1 MIFQL
6 LNNRTHSKEIIM
18 KSFQSI
24 FKKIPLALG
33 AAALLASCAAWADI
47 HVGVILS
54 LTGPGA
60 SLGIPEEK
68 IMRLW
73 PAELGGQK
81 AKFTILNDNSDT
93 STAAQNTMRLI
104 KEEKVDMIIGSSLT
118 PTTLAVLELAGAEKV
133 PVLSLAGGGAIVLP
147 QEGARRWAF
156 KLSPTEVISVG
167 RVLDH
172 MNKYNLKTIATI
184 GIANSYGDG
193 FLKTVES
200 LAPNKGIKLLGSE
213 KYNAADQSVT
223 AQVLKV
229 MAANPDAVYILSSG
243 TPGALPHIELIQRG
257 YKGHIYQTQGVANA
271 DFLRVG
277 GKALDGSYI
286 TAAPVLVG
294 DQLPDSSPI
303 KKPAVE
309 FLKKSDAVLGANNRS
324 LFGATAWDALLI
336 SDQAARV
343 ALKTAKPGTAEFRTA
358 MRDAIEQTKGFVGT
372 EGVYT
377 MTAQDHNGVDER
389 SQVMIKIENGK
400 WVLQP

>member
-6 LNNRTHSKEIIM
+6 LNNRTHSKETIM